1 MTIEQ
6 LIAQWN
12 ACAESAQ
19 QHPDLQT
26 PQADLLRPDSAI
38 QVRTSLSAGAENRYG
53 ERCTFSMTETP
64 GCY

>member
-1 MTIEQ
+1 MTVEQ

-12 ACAESAQ
+12 ASIETVQ

-26 PQADLLRPDSAI
+26 PQADLPRPDSAI
-38 QVRTSLSAGAENRYG
+38 QVRTNLSAGAENRYG
-53 ERCTFSMTETP
+53 EPCTFSMTEEP